1 MAELEALFTRYDQ
14 LVVFD
19 TETTGLYPNRD
30 EIIEFS
36 AAVLERKDGRAE
48 VTREY
53 DNLVALS
60 PAGLYPLR
68 FKPSQALPTRI
79 YGNVEFPRPGCAG
92 MWRSSFPG
100 TGRCCWPTMPILI

>member
-36 AAVLERKDGRAE
+36 AAVLERKDGLSRSDA
-48 VTREY
+48 EY

-60 PAGLYPLR
+60 PAGLCPLK
-68 FKPSQALPTRI
+68 FKPHRHYQSGFAGTWNSQDPA
-79 YGNVEFPRPGCAG
+79 VPGRGGAHFRGPDAAAG
-92 MWRSSFPG
+92 LQCPF
-100 TGRCCWPTMPILI
+100 

>member
-48 VTREY
+48 VT
-53 DNLVALS
+53 
-60 PAGLYPLR
+60 AG
-68 FKPSQALPTRI
+68 
-79 YGNVEFPRPGCAG
+79 V
-92 MWRSSFPG
+92 
-100 TGRCCWPTMPILI
+100 

>member
-60 PAGLYPLR
+60 PGR
-68 FKPSQALPTRI
+68 FVPPKIQALTGITNQDLR
-79 YGNVEFPRPGCAG
+79 NVEFPRPGCAG